1 MRPTNHNAN
10 RELRNAIG
18 HLAEALPARHK
29 TRAECIE
36 FAIVAIHRAL
46 ETQPRLKDAVR
57 RGLAERNIAI
67 GDIEELF

>member
-18 HLAEALPARHK
+18 HLAEALPARMK

-36 FAIVAIHRAL
+36 FAIIEIHRAL
-46 ETQPRLKDAVR
+46 EIQPELRDIVL
-57 RGLAERNIAI
+57 RGLADRNLTITNI
-67 GDIEELF
+67 WE